1 MNRSSIKTWFR
12 RTGFEPH
19 GVPGNWRDAMKYGV
33 FKRNDRL
40 YRVRRNQGVWVVDV
54 SEPLS
59 TFDRWANSREVDS
72 ASLETFVKSFLT
84 KHQHDA
90 GNG

>member
-12 RTGFEPH
+12 RTGFKPH

-40 YRVRRNQGVWVVDV
+40 YRVRRNQGAWVIDV

-59 TFDRWANSREVDS
+59 TFDRWANSRETDG

-84 KHQHDA
+84 K
-90 GNG
+90 

>member
-12 RTGFEPH
+12 RNGFEPH

-40 YRVRRNQGVWVVDV
+40 YRVRQNQGTWVIDV
-54 SEPLS
+54 SEPLCQ
-59 TFDRWANSREVDS
+59 FDRWANSREVDG

-84 KHQHDA
+84 K
-90 GNG
+90 